1 MTKIQYN
8 NFCKSLI
15 ASTFVEQWGA
25 AQVWKVGGKVFAI
38 AGWNKGEQLAV
49 TFKTTAL
56 DFDILKDHPG
66 CRPAPYLAS
75 RGFKWIQRFDDC
87 EMLDDELKL
96 YIQDSHQLI
105 ANALSKKKQRELGL
119 MKTNK

>member
-1 MTKIQYN
+1 MNKDQYN
-8 NFCKSLI
+8 QFCKNLT
-15 ASTFVEQWGA
+15 ASTFVEQWGN

-38 AGWNKGEQLAV
+38 AGWNKNEQLSI

-66 CRPAPYLAS
+66 CQPAPYLAS

-87 EMLDDELKL
+87 EMKDKELKQ
-96 YIQDSHQLI
+96 YIEDSHALI
-105 ANALSKKKQRELGL
+105 ANALSKKKQKELGL
-119 MKTNK
+119 LE